1 MITHEPSFW
10 LLTIIVSN
18 QFPRPVTGAPSYG
31 RICCE
36 VYEAELD
43 EEAAVVPV
51 PVSGKHDVD
60 FTMKD
65 GNLGFHGIS
74 WASMKQ
80 VFQVSILYITPLCQQ
95 SRCTGCR
102 KKLWTAET
110 FSHRMHAKIN
120 PLGLADV
127 YGIRHDC
134 WMTIPHQYQVLRWD
148 PGCKIPWGSLI
159 RWLYG
164 SDFTSNGVV

>member
-74 WASMKQ
+74 WDFMGFNEASI
-80 VFQVSILYITPLCQQ
+80 SSEYIIYNTTLPTIKMYGMQ
-95 SRCTGCR
+95 
-102 KKLWTAET
+102 KET
-110 FSHRMHAKIN
+110 LNS
-120 PLGLADV
+120 
-127 YGIRHDC
+127 
-134 WMTIPHQYQVLRWD
+134 WD
-148 PGCKIPWGSLI
+148 IFP
-159 RWLYG
+159 
-164 SDFTSNGVV
+164 